1 MHFTVTGIIPTI
13 PLFPGLYIP
22 QNDPVSGKGQ
32 PGTKLHARGGRSL
45 DRRPD
50 YARTH
55 AHATPRLRCA
65 Q

>member
-45 DRRPD
+45 DRV
-50 YARTH
+50 
-55 AHATPRLRCA
+55 ATPA
-65 Q
+65 